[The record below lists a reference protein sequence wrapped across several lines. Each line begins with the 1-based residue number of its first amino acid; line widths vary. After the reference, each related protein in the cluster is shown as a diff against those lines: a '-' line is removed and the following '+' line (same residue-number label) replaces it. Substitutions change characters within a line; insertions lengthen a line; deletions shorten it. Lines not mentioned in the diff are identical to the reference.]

1 VAVPMSADPAQTRS
15 RIGSV
20 VLFSVLLPGVG
31 HWMAGRRGQ
40 ALLVFAVCQALLFG
54 GFLLAGATQ
63 KDYGTP
69 FSFGGTTLF
78 FLVAPELGN
87 FLGTQAAALL
97 MRSVELGGVFPD
109 ALPWRHLGHVCS
121 GASGV
126 LALFCAAHA
135 AGCVLSDARVRTFAA
150 RAHPGNAA
158 LATLL
163 LPGLGHW
170 LQGRRFKAVLFGSA
184 IGALFLV
191 GMALGDFADF
201 NRQRHP
207 YYWIGQMLLGAPG
220 WLAGLISPHL
230 RFERV
235 LGYQDAGLLFT
246 TSAGFFNVI
255 AALDAFHRAEAD
267 GAKDDAAA
275 RAQAGGGATGEALA

>member
-1 VAVPMSADPAQTRS
+1 M
-15 RIGSV
+15 
-20 VLFSVLLPGVG
+20 F
-31 HWMAGRRGQ
+31 
-40 ALLVFAVCQALLFG
+40 ALCQVLLFG
-54 GFLLAGATQ
+54 GFWLAGATQ
-63 KDYGTP
+63 KDYGTS
-69 FSFGGTTLF
+69 FSIGGTSLF

-87 FLGTQAAALL
+87 FLGTQAAAL
-97 MRSVELGGVFPD
+97 MFRSVELGGIVPEL
-109 ALPWRHLGHVCS
+109 LPLRHLGHVLS

-126 LALFCAAHA
+126 LAVFFAAHA
-135 AGCVLSDARVRTFAA
+135 AGCVLSDARSRPFSA
-150 RAHPGNAA
+150 RANPGNAA

-170 LQGRRFKAVLFGSA
+170 MQGRRFKALLFGGA
-184 IGALFLV
+184 IGSLFLV

-267 GAKDDAAA
+267 GVTADNKALE
-275 RAQAGGGATGEALA
+275 ATA

>member
-1 VAVPMSADPAQTRS
+1 MSADPSQTRS
-15 RIGSV
+15 RVGSAV
-20 VLFSVLLPGVG
+20 IFSVLLPGIG

-40 ALLVFAVCQALLFG
+40 ALLVFAVCQVLLFG

-63 KDYGTP
+63 EDYGAP
-69 FSFGGTTLF
+69 FGIGGTTLF

-87 FLGTQAAALL
+87 FLGTQAAALVFQ
-97 MRSVELGGVFPD
+97 SVEFKGVFPE

-126 LALFCAAHA
+126 LALFFAAHA
-135 AGCVLSDARVRTFAA
+135 AGCVLSAA
-150 RAHPGNAA
+150 RATPFAPRMHPGNAA

-170 LQGRRFKAVLFGSA
+170 LQGRRFKALVFGGS

-207 YYWIGQMLLGAPG
+207 YYWIGQMLLGVPG
-220 WLAGLISPHL
+220 WICGLISPLL

-267 GAKDDAAA
+267 GARDADAA
-275 RAQAGGGATGEALA
+275 GERALA

>member
-1 VAVPMSADPAQTRS
+1 MSADPSLTRS
-15 RIGSV
+15 RVGSV
-20 VLFSVLLPGVG
+20 VLFSILMPGAG
-31 HWMAGRRGQ
+31 HWMSGRRGQ
-40 ALLVFAVCQALLFG
+40 ALGVFLVCQAMLFA

-63 KDYGTP
+63 EDYGS
-69 FSFGGTTLF
+69 SFGLGGTALF
-78 FLVAPELGN
+78 FMVAPELGN
-87 FLGTQAAALL
+87 FLGTQVAAL
-97 MRSVELGGVFPD
+97 MFESVELGGIVPD
-109 ALPWRHLGHVCS
+109 ALPWRHLGHVLS

-126 LALFCAAHA
+126 LALFFAAHA
-135 AGCVLSDARVRTFAA
+135 AGCVLSDARGKPFAA
-150 RAHPGNAA
+150 RVHPGNAA

-170 LQGRRFKAVLFGSA
+170 LQGRRFKALLFGGA
-184 IGALFLV
+184 IGSIFLV
-191 GMALGDFADF
+191 GMLLGDFADF

-267 GAKDDAAA
+267 GEADAAA
-275 RAQAGGGATGEALA
+275 ESSREAAA